1 VFNAAGFHQLE
12 PMAPPPRETRVGLDK
27 FCPGTDSSLT
37 EAGLPKFY
45 VASNELHNKHLRPS
59 LWSAVKIRD
68 KTLLMWVR
76 QEILARHTNQG
87 KGSSNASVCAA
98 LITIVLFMA
107 NEFCQSL
114 S

>member
-1 VFNAAGFHQLE
+1 MLLAFINWSQWRLLQGKHVWDSTHFVLAL
-12 PMAPPPRETRVGLDK
+12 APRSQRQ
-27 FCPGTDSSLT
+27 
-37 EAGLPKFY
+37 AGLPKIY
-45 VASNELHNKHLRPS
+45 VAANELYNKHLRPPM
-59 LWSAVKIRD
+59 WPAVKIRN

-87 KGSSNASVCAA
+87 KGSSNASLCAE
-98 LITIVLFMA
+98 LITAVLFMA